1 MQFGKFSV
9 SGGKKYPSEI
19 MMEEREKMFHVKLS
33 IDDLIYGYDSDIE
46 FRLPSYKKE
55 SF

>member
-1 MQFGKFSV
+1 
-9 SGGKKYPSEI
+9 
-19 MMEEREKMFHVKLS
+19 MFHVKLS
-33 IDDLIYGYDSDIE
+33 IDELIYGYDSDIE